1 MTVNL
6 PKEILTIVMGMK
18 SLEDLDPNSI
28 LIDSGILD
36 SFDIINLVTILEE
49 NYAIVISG
57 GEIISD
63 NLNTINDIAL
73 LVERLIDERDS

>member
-73 LVERLIDERDS
+73 LVERLIGERDS

>member
-18 SLEDLDPNSI
+18 SLEDLDPNSL

-73 LVERLIDERDS
+73 LVERLIGERDS

>member
-6 PKEILTIVMGMK
+6 PKEILTIVMGMQ
-18 SLEDLDPNSI
+18 SLEDLDPNSL

-73 LVERLIDERDS
+73 LVERLIGERDS